1 MAEILLIRRKTSNS
15 QSINQSTNR
24 QFCFSGLQ
32 HLYAPKMENE
42 DYDVST
48 IDKFRLT
55 YDGPDLEIIERI
67 RRMYERVPF
76 GKSKD
81 VDDEEE
87 GGGRKKKRR
96 KKLKFLV
103 RFREDLE
110 FRRKFILTLGLLWS
124 FMILVSMKL
133 SLFFRVC
140 MVEEME

>member
-1 MAEILLIRRKTSNS
+1 
-15 QSINQSTNR
+15 
-24 QFCFSGLQ
+24 
-32 HLYAPKMENE
+32 MENE

-124 FMILVSMKL
+124 FMILVSVKL
-133 SLFFRVC
+133 SLFHIC
-140 MVEEME
+140 KVEEME

>member
-1 MAEILLIRRKTSNS
+1 
-15 QSINQSTNR
+15 
-24 QFCFSGLQ
+24 
-32 HLYAPKMENE
+32 MENE

-87 GGGRKKKRR
+87 GGGRKKRRR

-124 FMILVSMKL
+124 FMILVSVKL
-133 SLFFRVC
+133 RFFFVSAWLKRWSDILEDAELGASSLSFFC
-140 MVEEME
+140 LA